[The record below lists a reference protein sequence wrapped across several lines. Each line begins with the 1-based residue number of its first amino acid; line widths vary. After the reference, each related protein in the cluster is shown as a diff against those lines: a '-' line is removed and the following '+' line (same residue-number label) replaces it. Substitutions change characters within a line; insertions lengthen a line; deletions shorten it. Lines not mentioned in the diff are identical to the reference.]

1 MCTPQQRQSTCARKG
16 KNPDKDGYSLVLFNC
31 FSGKKFDAL
40 RTDLNRHS
48 YDQVS
53 GLLYY
58 LVGLT
63 APEGGLKQ
71 SEVVPEPR
79 LAGTSADDVRKQIH
93 DLEKY
98 YEYLRLVNPV

>member
-1 MCTPQQRQSTCARKG
+1 MGRCAHHSEGRAPVPAR

-40 RTDLNRHS
+40 RTELNRHL
-48 YDQVS
+48 YDRVS

-71 SEVVPEPR
+71 AEVVPEPV
-79 LAGTSADDVRKQIH
+79 AEPAEPAEPV
-93 DLEKY
+93 EVPPPPP
-98 YEYLRLVNPV
+98 YEARLVR